1 MTQKQIERS
10 ITKPDKKPSVM
21 AKALRKLMAE
31 PKFHIFVGACI
42 VFVLLVVTLCW
53 LTGIKVETLLE
64 GVRWLVERAQESPLW
79 LFAAIAILPAL
90 PVPASPFLILAGVV
104 FTPRFGVLGAVLL
117 AIVAM
122 AINMSWTYWVAAG
135 PGRRMVDRLLRW
147 LEIEL
152 PTLSRG
158 NAVRLT
164 LLLRVTPGIP
174 FFLHNLI
181 LGFLRVPFRIYL
193 LLSIATSSLFT
204 TGFVVF
210 GEGISS
216 GRGKVAMLAI
226 SLILVAAVLA
236 SFVRARFAAKQ
247 GASDGRGSGCVGSDY

>member
-1 MTQKQIERS
+1 MTS
-10 ITKPDKKPSVM
+10 PHHDPTPAVAAPAKPPSVL
-21 AKALRKLMAE
+21 ARALRKLWAE
-31 PKFHIFVGACI
+31 PKFHFLVVLCTVLAVAAVVGA
-42 VFVLLVVTLCW
+42 W
-53 LTGIKVETLLE
+53 WS
-64 GVRWLVERAQESPLW
+64 GVRMEMVREWGVWALERARESPLW

-90 PVPASPFLILAGVV
+90 PVPASPFLILAGIV
-104 FTPRFGVLGAVLL
+104 FTPKYGVAGAVVLS
-117 AIVAM
+117 IVAM

-135 PGRRMVDRLLRW
+135 PGRRLVDRLLSW

-152 PTLSRG
+152 PELSRG

-193 LLSIATSSLFT
+193 PLSVATSGLFT
-204 TGFVVF
+204 IGFVVF

-236 SFVRARFAAKQ
+236 SFVRSRFAARQSTPNK
-247 GASDGRGSGCVGSDY
+247 